1 MERPFRGWALG
12 LIVLFVCLATG
23 SAQAVKIRVVADK
36 GNIRL
41 LPDPRSAV
49 VKVVPKGAVLAA
61 DDIEN
66 EWFRVFL
73 PGGEAEYDLIG
84 FIHQG
89 EAEKVDAGTLIPNDG
104 ASVPEERKRPF
115 SVKIFGGTAYCQV
128 GFPNTVRD
136 YFDRYF
142 RSEAA
147 ASTNLVILQGG
158 IAPLNNGYNAGAEFI
173 VEFGRLSF
181 GLGTEYIR
189 VEKTGTMNFAT
200 KHWDPALYVFSMTDR
215 LTVIPIRVNAYA
227 TILKSR
233 IGRVRLF
240 GGGGMYFGHFSD
252 VWTGVNEKG
261 DSLYFRQKA
270 DASDLGFQAGV
281 EIELNLNKNFALVA
295 EGLGRLVKIN
305 GFTGSAEGSENW
317 FHQKAGIS
325 ETSRGGTLYAYEFQ
339 MTPDGPWTPNLLI
352 FETTP
357 TNDSLGLNYR
367 QSLRNVTE
375 ASLDFSGYSARVGLR
390 INF

>member
-12 LIVLFVCLATG
+12 LIVLFACLGTG
-23 SAQAVKIRVVADK
+23 SAQAVKIRVIADK
-36 GNIRL
+36 GQVRL

-49 VKVVPKGAVLAA
+49 IKAVPKGAVLAA
-61 DDIEN
+61 DDLEN

-73 PGGEAEYDLIG
+73 PGGETEYDLIG

-89 EAEKVDAGTLIPNDG
+89 EAEKVDAGTLLPDDG
-104 ASVPEERKRPF
+104 ASAPEEHKRPF

-147 ASTNLVILQGG
+147 ASTNLVFLQGG
-158 IAPLNNGYNAGAEFI
+158 IFPLDNGYNAGTEFI
-173 VEFGRLSF
+173 VEFGRLSL

-189 VEKTGTMNFAT
+189 VENTGSMNFAT
-200 KHWDPALYVFSMTDR
+200 RHWYPGLYYFSMTDR
-215 LTVIPIRVNAYA
+215 LTVIPIRVNVYA
-227 TILKSR
+227 TILNSR

-252 VWTGVNEKG
+252 VWTGVTEKG
-261 DSLYFRQKA
+261 DSVYFRQRA

-281 EIELNLNKNFALVA
+281 EIELNLNNNFALVA

-305 GFTGSAEGSENW
+305 GFTGSAEGTEYWYHS
-317 FHQKAGIS
+317 KAGIS

-339 MTPDGPWTPNLLI
+339 MAPDGPWIPNLLI
-352 FETTP
+352 FETMP
-357 TNDSLGLNYR
+357 TKDSLNLNAQ
-367 QSLRNVTE
+367 QSIRNVAE

-390 INF
+390 IKF